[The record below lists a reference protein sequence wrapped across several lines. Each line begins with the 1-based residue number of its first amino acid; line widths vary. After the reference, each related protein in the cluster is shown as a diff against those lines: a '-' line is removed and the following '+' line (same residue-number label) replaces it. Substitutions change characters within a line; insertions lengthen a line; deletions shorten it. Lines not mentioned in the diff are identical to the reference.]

1 MEYKY
6 FVAYIA
12 KKDKEIS
19 FRNAIMTTE
28 KKIDSDNFSAV
39 QEALAADAECDS
51 TVLLNFIS
59 VE

>member
-6 FVAYIA
+6 FVSYIS
-12 KKDKEIS
+12 KKGTEIS
-19 FRNAIMTTE
+19 FRNAIVTTD
-28 KKIDSDNFSAV
+28 KIIDSDNFSAV

-51 TVLLNFIS
+51 AVLLNFIS